1 MNELLDLI
9 LAPLG
14 GGLADQ
20 VRQRFEVTR
29 ADPDLGEH
37 PDTDELH
44 ALQGALQDFPDEYPP
59 EWWLDPARCCFWLSL
74 HVDWKAYDEVEWKV
88 QAIARTLGL
97 EVDFES
103 AEAVEWDGYF
113 DHVRTLGRAK
123 LSAVQGAAPGT
134 LLLKRLGTGLVG
146 IGRAIRKVSWG
157 EPLPPA
163 RQPPSDT
170 PTMDVLGEAS
180 GWLRERGYELLYLD
194 TGGDEYLAVPV
205 RLDLLAQAQA
215 AAERLDISTYLV

>member
-29 ADPDLGEH
+29 ADPDAG
-37 PDTDELH
+37 ELH
-44 ALQGALQDFPDEYPP
+44 ALQDALQDFPGELPP
-59 EWWLDPARCCFWLSL
+59 KWWLDPARCLWWLAL
-74 HVDWKAYDEVEWKV
+74 HVDWKAYDEVAW
-88 QAIARTLGL
+88 QMQSIARTLGL
-97 EVDFES
+97 DVDFES

-113 DHVRTLGRAK
+113 DHVRNLGRAK
-123 LSAVQGAAPGT
+123 PSAVQGAAPGT
-134 LLLKRLGTGLVG
+134 SLPKRLGAGLVG
-146 IGRAIRKVSWG
+146 IGRAIRKGSRG
-157 EPLPPA
+157 ELLKSA
-163 RQPPSDT
+163 RHPPSDT

-194 TGGDEYLAVPV
+194 TGGDEYLAVPIPSGSTCWPRRR
-205 RLDLLAQAQA
+205 RLQ
-215 AAERLDISTYLV
+215 SV

>member
-29 ADPDLGEH
+29 ADPDVG
-37 PDTDELH
+37 ELH
-44 ALQGALQDFPDEYPP
+44 ALQDAMQDFPDESFTDS
-59 EWWLDPARCCFWLSL
+59 WWLDPARCRWWLCL
-74 HVDWKAYDEVEWKV
+74 HVDWKAYDEVEFQV
-88 QAIARTLGL
+88 QAIAHTLGL

-103 AEAVEWDGYF
+103 AESVEWDVYF
-113 DHVRTLGRAK
+113 DQPDLTKAAVTQALATPSLLGK
-123 LSAVQGAAPGT
+123 LTQS
-134 LLLKRLGTGLVG
+134 LENFRRG
-146 IGRAIRKVSWG
+146 IRPVSTP

-215 AAERLDISTYLV
+215 AAEHLNISTYLV

>member
-1 MNELLDLI
+1 MDELLDLI
-9 LAPLG
+9 LAPLS

-29 ADPDLGEH
+29 TDPDVGE
-37 PDTDELH
+37 PH
-44 ALQGALQDFPDEYPP
+44 ALQDALQDFPDEFPP
-59 EWWLDPARCCFWLSL
+59 EWWLDPARCRWWLAL
-74 HVDWKAYDEVEWKV
+74 HVDWKAYDEVAWQV

-103 AEAVEWDGYF
+103 KEAVEWDGYF
-113 DHVRTLGRAK
+113 DHVRNLGRTK
-123 LSAVQGAAPGT
+123 PSAAQGAAPGT
-134 LLLKRLGTGLVG
+134 SLLKRLGAGLVG
-146 IGRAIRKVSWG
+146 IGRAIRKVSRG

-180 GWLRERGYELLYLD
+180 EWLRVQGYELLYLD
-194 TGGDEYLAVPV
+194 TGGDEYLAFPV
-205 RLDLLAQAQA
+205 RLDLLARAQA
-215 AAERLDISTYLV
+215 ALERLNISTYLV